1 MQILF
6 PLSTL
11 QVWFQAARFVTC
23 LNNPNRPLANSCS
36 LFLFCNSTVDP
47 GPNNNPA
54 LGSNVNVGVRD
65 SLLRVHGISP
75 WNEADTILNKARLK
89 TYNSLAIFRTW
100 PVDRNRMPAGG
111 SQNRKSR
118 PRACVVNYIRF
129 HTINMLKIVCIR
141 AFTVVFFELSRFIP
155 LFWCLVVVQ
164 LMFVDTL
171 VCSKLHCPQNGP
183 VSCLAFYFYSI
194 VIT

>member
-23 LNNPNRPLANSCS
+23 LNNPNRPLANSFS
-36 LFLFCNSTVDP
+36 SFLFCNP

-75 WNEADTILNKARLK
+75 WNEADTILNKARLN

-118 PRACVVNYIRF
+118 SRACVVNYIWF

-141 AFTVVFFELSRFIP
+141 AFTVCVPWTVQVYSPF
-155 LFWCLVVVQ
+155 LVSCRCPVNVCGHS
-164 LMFVDTL
+164 
-171 VCSKLHCPQNGP
+171 VCSKLHCQQNGS